1 MGLLGNMVILFLT
14 FHTLQYIN
22 IRVTLINIST
32 NSIQGVPYLYIQALL
47 PFLFLIVILTSDTP
61 LQFWFPFDNWLSTS
75 GSSGIVS
82 SSSESQYS
90 YILPLI
96 WKAGKQRGR
105 RNGNV
110 RVRRWS
116 STQWFTSLN
125 GHKSGLSQT
134 EGKSLKLAPVFP
146 CGQQGLDYLSS
157 FTAFPDAS
165 AGIWIRGGTTGD
177 WTGDLI

>member
-61 LQFWFPFDNWLSTS
+61 LQFWFPFDDWLSTS
-75 GSSGIVS
+75 GSSGIIS

-90 YILPLI
+90 YILPFI

-110 RVRRWS
+110 RVRHWS

-125 GHKSGLSQT
+125 GHKQGSVRLKAKAWNLLQSSHVGGRDWTIWALLLLSQMH
-134 EGKSLKLAPVFP
+134 
-146 CGQQGLDYLSS
+146 QQGSGSEAEQLETELV
-157 FTAFPDAS
+157 T
-165 AGIWIRGGTTGD
+165 
-177 WTGDLI
+177 